1 MNKLY
6 PPGPKPGAGGRVKN
20 HCRKFWWC
28 GESLAITTL
37 HGRLTE
43 SRLSC
48 PDHHRTGHR
57 TAIDIRWLAKEGTAR
72 DQCVDH

>member
-28 GESLAITTL
+28 GRLYRHAGLVDIVADRKQTALSLSSSYWSL
-37 HGRLTE
+37 YCL
-43 SRLSC
+43 
-48 PDHHRTGHR
+48 
-57 TAIDIRWLAKEGTAR
+57 
-72 DQCVDH
+72 

>member
-28 GESLAITTL
+28 GESLVTSTL
-37 HGRLTE
+37 HGKLIE
-43 SRLSC
+43 SRLSR
-48 PDHHRTGHR
+48 PDHPRTGHR
-57 TAIDIRWLAKEGTAR
+57 TATDIRWLPKEGTA
-72 DQCVDH
+72 